1 MGKLIGQSVKRVE
14 DRRFTTGSGQYTD
27 DIVLPRMT
35 HAHIVRS
42 HLAHARIR
50 SVNTTAAQNAPG
62 VVAVLTG
69 EDFKDVGGVPCGW
82 QVDFKDGT
90 TMREP
95 KHPILVADKVRH
107 VGDAVAVVIADGR
120 TARP

>member
-95 KHPILVADKVRH
+95 
-107 VGDAVAVVIADGR
+107 
-120 TARP
+120 